1 MNYACISGRPFI
13 TKKDIS
19 VTKELPKEALLR
31 KEFIRK
37 HNFSVN
43 INPSTKEAEVEIT
56 ER

>member
-1 MNYACISGRPFI
+1 MHVYRVALFI

-19 VTKELPKEALLR
+19 VTKKLPKEALLR

-43 INPSTKEAEVEIT
+43 INPSTKEAEMEIT
-56 ER
+56 EK